1 MAQDKLE
8 IRPYHPQEY
17 SELLTL
23 WQASG
28 LDHRPRGRD
37 SEAGLA
43 AVCEAEPELFLV
55 AVADGRLVGSIM
67 GSHDGRKGWINRL
80 AVEPSRQRRGIAR
93 KLVERLE
100 RFFNRR
106 GIGVVA
112 ALVDGDDAPSH
123 PLFEALGYKRH
134 PAISYYTKRESS
146 DT

>member
-1 MAQDKLE
+1 MTEQTLE
-8 IRPYHPQEY
+8 IRPYRQPEY
-17 SELLTL
+17 AALLRL
-23 WQASG
+23 WQAAG

-37 SEAGLA
+37 SEQGLA
-43 AVCEAEPELFLV
+43 AVSAAQPELFLV

-80 AVEPSRQRRGIAR
+80 AVDPAWRRRGVAR
-93 KLVERLE
+93 QLVERLE
-100 RFFNRR
+100 GWFGRH
-106 GIGVVA
+106 GIGVIA

-123 PLFEALGYKRH
+123 PLFQALGYKRH